1 MGLFNRE
8 EKRKRLIERNLMDIR
23 YGDFIIYF
31 DEDYEVYAVIEWVE
45 EGYIWKEYK
54 LRKNNEEAYWLNV
67 EIDDGEVLAYF
78 HTLIKDYPVPAQLPD
93 ILKYNGKEYKLHDKG
108 NASGKLTS
116 RVGDQFYQCRYYDY
130 KNGNEILSIEDFK
143 ADIEVSIGVELIKSQ
158 IEILPG
164 G

>member
-1 MGLFNRE
+1 MGIFGFNKKVTFLIYILLDTMFVGIGMGVPIFPILLGFPVGWYITR
-8 EKRKRLIERNLMDIR
+8 RLTLSERDLPDI
-23 YGDFIIYF
+23 
-31 DEDYEVYAVIEWVE
+31 
-45 EGYIWKEYK
+45 
-54 LRKNNEEAYWLNV
+54 
-67 EIDDGEVLAYF
+67 
-78 HTLIKDYPVPAQLPD
+78 LPD

>member
-1 MGLFNRE
+1 
-8 EKRKRLIERNLMDIR
+8 MDIF
-23 YGDFIIYF
+23 GFNKKVTFLIYILLDTMF
-31 DEDYEVYAVIEWVE
+31 VGIGMGVPIFPILLGFPVGW
-45 EGYIWKEYK
+45 YITRR
-54 LRKNNEEAYWLNV
+54 L
-67 EIDDGEVLAYF
+67 
-78 HTLIKDYPVPAQLPD
+78 TLSERDLPDILPD